1 MTEIFNS
8 QNQATEISV
17 PSTEQLLIDY
27 IQARQD
33 GDTVLSDEVWM
44 KLLETDRKN
53 TNELL
58 KTLRDEL
65 NNTLRDGIQGKD

>member
-1 MTEIFNS
+1 MKTEVFNS
-8 QNQATEISV
+8 QN
-17 PSTEQLLIDY
+17 TEQLLVDY

>member
-8 QNQATEISV
+8 QN
-17 PSTEQLLIDY
+17 TEQLLVEY
-27 IQARQD
+27 IQARQE

-65 NNTLRDGIQGKD
+65 NNTLQNGTISN

>member
-1 MTEIFNS
+1 MKTEIYNS
-8 QNQATEISV
+8 QN
-17 PSTEQLLIDY
+17 TEQLLIDY

-65 NNTLRDGIQGKD
+65 NNSLKNEWNDTNGIT